1 MFYCMKSLV
10 DNENGRLKILD
21 YTSKIL
27 MGPGSEKG
35 SSSEKF
41 EIISESPHQR
51 YVTGMLH
58 PLEKVISSLLSDEIE
73 ELTGI
78 EDDLNVIDNEFKPK
92 TIGFTFYCD
101 LNLSEI
107 EINYSGALY
116 EKSTINLIELADED
130 YEDFLAIRNQH
141 TEIDGFLEIENEK
154 RSISLKENVNS
165 FEKLKLFNKEERD
178 GKWDDQRNI
187 VFFSYLKKLE
197 LYLENGGYVRKPF
210 ETKKKISL
218 EKSVQKIISLD
229 DKTEVKLY
237 VIVKNVDGKSRTKKA
252 VTVVIQNISKDI
264 IYQNELMIKVDKRDL
279 VTAEQLSNKDLKY
292 LDNDG
297 KQNSLLYR
305 KKETFAVGHGIAV
318 QWKNLSEDKLKI
330 YTSYLPNYE
339 VPQIKFELDADF
351 LKRHQVEKEK
361 INKILQA
368 TSYLMGANETQL
380 ENLEY
385 FVELYELWIE
395 EKETEIGVLTSDDLI
410 IIARENIKKCHQS
423 SSRMKKSIKFL
434 REDKMAFKAF
444 NWAQE
449 AMILQRIHDVDE
461 KQLLYRS
468 KKYDEKTLI
477 WRPFQLAF
485 ILNSLESILN
495 EDSTERM
502 ELDLI
507 WVPTGGGKTEAYLF
521 AIALSIFYRR
531 LVHPSAS
538 EGVSV
543 IMRYT
548 LRLLT
553 AQQFERASSL
563 ICACEFIRNNNGTH
577 LGKTEISIGLWVGG
591 SSTPNTRIEAKKA
604 FKEMKKKK
612 NLKNI
617 KAINNFQMLRCPWCN
632 QESSLLPE
640 KEETD
645 TIYPSTEWGIKDAS
659 SKDNHNFKCKNKDC
673 HFNTNLG
680 LPIYVVDEEIYAQ
693 RPTLLF
699 GTVDKFARVPLDART
714 SRLFGTDSES
724 IRNPELVIQDELHL
738 ISGPL
743 GSIVGLYE
751 AAFDNMLG
759 SSGIRPKYIAS
770 TATIKNANE
779 QVKNLFCRDVQ
790 QFPSAGIDADDNFF
804 VTKDSNKLGRLYVGV
819 MPTGKTQITTEI
831 RLVSSLIQSS
841 YDLDLNKA
849 ERDMYWTVTGYF
861 NSIRELG
868 KMTTLIKDD
877 IDDYLWIMR
886 QRNIRKKRSIYTP
899 IELTSRIE
907 SAKIKDYMDQLE
919 KNYTENDSVDILIAT
934 NMLSVGIDIDRLN
947 SMFVVGQPKTTA
959 EYIQATSRVGRKDPG
974 LVWTLYNS
982 TRSRD
987 RSHYETFQSYHQSL
1001 YRYVE
1006 STSVTPYSVPALN
1019 KGLPAVMVAMLRNM
1033 DIQNLDN
1040 PKNIS
1045 IGEMNYIK
1053 DYLLSRV
1060 KSSEKDKS
1068 DFENYSEDFYV
1079 FDAEKEITQIL
1090 NEWERMISSENTE
1103 YYLSNGLLKKN
1114 TSKKDFLL
1122 KDIGITEHTEAKVAM
1137 NSMRDVDQSAYVEI
1151 ID

>member
-1 MFYCMKSLV
+1 MKSLV
-10 DNENGRLKILD
+10 DRESGRQQILD
-21 YTSKIL
+21 YTTKVL

-35 SSSEKF
+35 SSFDKF
-41 EIISESPHQR
+41 EIISESPRQR
-51 YVTGMLH
+51 YVTGMLY
-58 PLEKVISSLLSDEIE
+58 PLEKVNSILMSDEKE
-73 ELTGI
+73 ELTGV

-92 TIGFTFYCD
+92 TFGFTFYCEP
-101 LNLSEI
+101 NLSEI
-107 EINYSGALY
+107 EINYEGAIY
-116 EKSTINLIELADED
+116 EKEVIRSIELAEED
-130 YEDFLAIRNQH
+130 YEEFLEVRNQYL
-141 TEIDGFLEIENEK
+141 EIDDFLEIEEESK
-154 RSISLKENVNS
+154 TISLKKESNA
-165 FEKLKLFNKEERD
+165 FEKLQLFNKEKRD
-178 GKWDDQRNI
+178 GKWDNQKKI

-197 LYLENGGYVRKPF
+197 LYLENGGYVRKPI
-210 ETKKKISL
+210 ETKFRVSI
-218 EKSVQKIISLD
+218 EKSTEKIIALD
-229 DKTEVKLY
+229 GNVNVKLY
-237 VIVKNVDGKSRTKKA
+237 VNIKNVDGKIGIKKA
-252 VTVVIQNISKDI
+252 ITIVVQNISKVI
-264 IYQNELMIKVDKRDL
+264 IYQNELMIQIDKRDL
-279 VTAEQLSNKDLKY
+279 ITAEQLSNKDLKN

-297 KQNSLLYR
+297 RQNYLLYR
-305 KKETFAVGHGIAV
+305 NNETYAVGHGISV
-318 QWKNLSEDKLKI
+318 QWDNLSGEKLKI
-330 YTSYLPNYE
+330 YTSYLPSYE
-339 VPQIKFELDADF
+339 VPQLKFELDSDF
-351 LKRHQVEKEK
+351 LKRHHVEKEE
-361 INKILQA
+361 ITKILQA
-368 TSYLMGANETQL
+368 TSYLENIDDTQL

-385 FVELYELWIE
+385 FIKLYELWID
-395 EKETEIGVLTSDDLI
+395 EKEREIEQLTSDDLI
-410 IIARENIKKCHQS
+410 SIALGNLEKCRQS
-423 SSRMKKSIKFL
+423 SSRMKKSIQFL
-434 REDKMAFKAF
+434 KEDKMAYKAF
-444 NWAQE
+444 HWAQE
-449 AMILQRIHDVDE
+449 AMILQRINNVDE
-461 KQLLYRS
+461 KQMVYRN
-468 KKYDEKTLI
+468 KEYDNKTLI

-495 EDSTERM
+495 EDSEERM

-521 AIALSIFYRR
+521 AIALLIFYRR
-531 LVHPSAS
+531 LVHPNDSD
-538 EGVSV
+538 GVSV

-563 ICACEFIRNNNGTH
+563 ICACEFIRNNNESQ

-591 SSTPNTRIEAKKA
+591 SSTPNTRREAKDILKSMKA
-604 FKEMKKKK
+604 KKS
-612 NLKNI
+612 LKDI
-617 KAINNFQMLRCPWCN
+617 KAINNFQMLKCPWCN
-632 QESSLLPE
+632 EEGSLLPRE
-640 KEETD
+640 KKAAS
-645 TIYPSTEWGIKDAS
+645 IYPSFEWGIKEAS
-659 SKDNHNFKCKNKDC
+659 SKDRHNFKCKTKDC
-673 HFNTNLG
+673 HFHKNLG
-680 LPIYVVDEEIYAQ
+680 LPIYVVDDEIYEQ

-759 SSGIRPKYIAS
+759 SSGTSPKYIAS
-770 TATIKNANE
+770 TATIKNADE
-779 QVKNLFCRDVQ
+779 QVRNLFNRNVQ
-790 QFPSAGIDADDNFF
+790 QFPSAGIEADDNFF
-804 VTKDSNKLGRLYVGV
+804 VTKDSSKPGRLYVGV

-841 YDLDLNKA
+841 CDLDLNEV

-919 KNYTENDSVDILIAT
+919 KKCTENDSVDILIAT

-1019 KGLPAVMVAMLRNM
+1019 KGLAAIMVAILRNM
-1033 DIQNLDN
+1033 DNENLVK
-1040 PKNIS
+1040 PRIIS
-1045 IGEMNYIK
+1045 NEEMNYIK
-1053 DYLLSRV
+1053 NYLVNRV
-1060 KSSEKDKS
+1060 ERSEKDKNI
-1068 DFENYSEDFYV
+1068 FGNNSESFYV
-1079 FDAEKEITQIL
+1079 LDTEKKITQIL
-1090 NEWERMISSENTE
+1090 DDWERMISSEDTE
-1103 YYLSNGLLKKN
+1103 YYLSNILTKN
-1114 TSKKDFLL
+1114 NTAKSEFML
-1122 KDIGITEHTEAKVAM
+1122 KDIGIMEHAEARVAM